1 MPVAACSL
9 YQAPR
14 CRYSPVHVPN
24 LVVQSQEGHWRVN
37 GLPALGTEAYN
48 LQSCLVDLLCELVH
62 GDVTWGTDQHRPAE
76 WSGLSASPRDA
87 QQRPTVEL
95 HSSDSSRCSH
105 AQAEQV
111 VSCPLLSNHHLNA
124 APTLLFM

>member
-62 GDVTWGTDQHRPAE
+62 GDVTWGTDQHRPAQSGVGCQHHPGKLNKGQQ
-76 WSGLSASPRDA
+76 WSYTALIPAGAAKPR
-87 QQRPTVEL
+87 Q
-95 HSSDSSRCSH
+95 SK
-105 AQAEQV
+105 
-111 VSCPLLSNHHLNA
+111 
-124 APTLLFM
+124 